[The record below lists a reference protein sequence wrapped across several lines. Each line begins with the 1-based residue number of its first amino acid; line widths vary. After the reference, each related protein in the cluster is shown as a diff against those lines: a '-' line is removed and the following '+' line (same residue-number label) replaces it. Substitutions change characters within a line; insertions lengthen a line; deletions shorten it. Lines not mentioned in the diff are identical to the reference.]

1 MIIIIFPRCIA
12 FQDPFT
18 IVAIPGV
25 LCLAQGHSGDNKD
38 PWSCMAWTYKALAI
52 RLWLHHYAWHVMCVH
67 VMILFTQNMWPYDAK
82 TIRIFITGKC
92 CNPFSDP
99 PALCTEL
106 TTGSSHGLRG
116 VNKNSG
122 ILRSPMP
129 LFVQNKV
136 PCVFHYVTDKRTSVR
151 NMPAVSKTYYYSTY
165 IFFFYFVTTIFTLY
179 YKLCQ
184 IIPWYYHDTWPK
196 HSLQSITIVPSS

>member
-1 MIIIIFPRCIA
+1 MVITQILHGLNL
-12 FQDPFT
+12 QK
-18 IVAIPGV
+18 V
-25 LCLAQGHSGDNKD
+25 LPPQRFSHKVVVTPL
-38 PWSCMAWTYKALAI
+38 CMACYVCACYDT
-52 RLWLHHYAWHVMCVH
+52 VH
-67 VMILFTQNMWPYDAK
+67 PNMWPYDAK
-82 TIRIFITGKC
+82 TVRIFITGKC

-106 TTGSSHGLRG
+106 ATGSSHGLRG

-151 NMPAVSKTYYYSTY
+151 NMPAVSKTYYHSTY
-165 IFFFYFVTTIFTLY
+165 IFFFTL
-179 YKLCQ
+179 
-184 IIPWYYHDTWPK
+184 
-196 HSLQSITIVPSS
+196 